1 MSIDMYLSE
10 VRSQTSSAVQLANAY
25 SQAIGAITDSC
36 RAFMDAPL
44 SGQTYDSAKIYF
56 TTVYPPLV
64 NGVTMV
70 CEALT
75 EAHQK
80 FPDDFEQT
88 VDSCDIKESELKEK
102 IAQGKQVLQAQ
113 YKAIDSLEESD
124 PALEQSIMRTQAT
137 IAKLEEKLSQLY
149 LFNGSSPGI
158 FSDVESLLNQLNQG
172 ISEVG
177 KGSAWNAS
185 SGTFELN
192 RMSLSWIQPLN
203 EKWKERGQSKM
214 DSELNKELKKYT
226 LIECYDAFNNRV
238 TWSIEHNGKRLDNPA
253 LQAYLKEIGAYLD
266 GSNYDILQLTPKEW
280 ETRINNQWKNGTEYF
295 NGTDVPWFFQG
306 LGHIQDF
313 VGKRQTDG
321 TWDVMWSLGF
331 TFANIRNIQLNTK
344 GANFG
349 SIDQLESHFS
359 KHGGEFGKAYSNANE
374 YLAGANNLMK
384 YGTKVQYQ
392 YKGEVRTGYVKFMRN
407 SSITNSNGIP
417 IKSYAKFEFVG
428 TNRFGEITTYHVES
442 GKTFWKM
449 MNNKKNIPVI
459 NPVEKRLKK

>member
-102 IAQGKQVLQAQ
+102 IEQGKQVLQAL

-149 LFNGSSPGI
+149 LFNGSSPSI

-203 EKWKERGQSKM
+203 EKWKEREKALERKRPKHKDYELRSRIGEGGEVFYELYVNGVLDVEATKGYNELCAMYTREITKEFWNGLLKADDFLMKM
-214 DSELNKELKKYT
+214 VGAVLLVNGVTTVISGIIGITSGGIAIGLTEFGYTAIFVSPEAIAAGKEILEGFLLTGAGSIVVMSAAQGGNSSGGSSFDTLMEGSFDHAAEHLGPTTDPTKADHTIFKNLDKTGLKEL
-226 LIECYDAFNNRV
+226 
-238 TWSIEHNGKRLDNPA
+238 
-253 LQAYLKEIGAYLD
+253 LKEAWKNRGIPRFEKFRQVFEIDMGRIIGTD
-266 GSNYDILQLTPKEW
+266 GETKIRIVVDIL
-280 ETRINNQWKNGTEYF
+280 
-295 NGTDVPWFFQG
+295 
-306 LGHIQDF
+306 
-313 VGKRQTDG
+313 GKL
-321 TWDVMWSLGF
+321 V
-331 TFANIRNIQLNTK
+331 
-344 GANFG
+344 
-349 SIDQLESHFS
+349 
-359 KHGGEFGKAYSNANE
+359 
-374 YLAGANNLMK
+374 
-384 YGTKVQYQ
+384 
-392 YKGEVRTGYVKFMRN
+392 
-407 SSITNSNGIP
+407 SSYP
-417 IKSYAKFEFVG
+417 IK
-428 TNRFGEITTYHVES
+428 
-442 GKTFWKM
+442 
-449 MNNKKNIPVI
+449 
-459 NPVEKRLKK
+459 